1 VSNVTLRIPDT
12 PPVPEL
18 SPLGSSIATPA
29 SGPGKE
35 LQNTEDSSNLSPF
48 SRLAS
53 QAFEADPQR
62 VEALRQQFQ
71 SGQYTPD
78 AYRTA
83 EKMVEEHLDNP
94 D

>member
-1 VSNVTLRIPDT
+1 
-12 PPVPEL
+12 
-18 SPLGSSIATPA
+18 
-29 SGPGKE
+29 
-35 LQNTEDSSNLSPF
+35 
-48 SRLAS
+48 LAS